1 MDKYK
6 IRNNRAF
13 VLLTKYLLVII
24 RQLNEK
30 NILMNIEKSNLGY
43 DDILI
48 EEASK
53 EILDLSPTKKKQKTS
68 NLTKKKLA
76 KFMNDIKNLNQK
88 RKKEEE
94 KKKKEV
100 RKVELIYFCLLKFK
114 GLIRYMHF
122 QGLSHNDIKKISNY
136 IQHTH
141 FKKGQYIFRQHDKSD
156 KLYGVIKGKVI
167 IRAIK
172 VIDMF
177 RKFSNESLSSNV
189 INEEYIEPLN
199 NIPIE
204 LFMSDCEI
212 ISSDE
217 EEEEEE
223 EKSEN
228 SDSDDIID
236 KEKHKKKLKNKKE
249 KQEEKK
255 QEQEQNDK
263 KLIFPLSPP
272 ETNREKERKRHLTA
286 KQNINKKIY
295 KIEDNIEEEEELDEK
310 IEEKIKKEKKEK
322 IIKGIIIDYH
332 VTKKKREELKEKEFI
347 KSITNHQTPEG
358 KLEGI
363 KLDNFIK
370 EFEYEN
376 FIITNGMCFGEW
388 GLVYSIP
395 RTTSIYCLEDCHL
408 FYLDKEPF
416 NRILAQKFLKSDIN
430 KLHFLLK
437 TFPLFKNDLK
447 DGKLLRKV
455 TPLFF
460 ENETIVY
467 TPFDKADYLYVVYQ
481 GECALVNLNK
491 FNYTKE
497 DFFTHK
503 NNLKVISKLT
513 QGGIAGYESCFNIE
527 CNYKNALLITKEFTT
542 LIRININL
550 ISEKYKDFKKSIIP
564 LYEEQKKIYDK
575 IRGRGEKIKNIFNLN
590 KLIEDNKFS
599 INNVVK
605 NAMIPP
611 KKTKFQN
618 DFKSKSIIINNNLIN
633 EENNNYIDNKSTNL
647 KISFNNKKLRAK
659 LEKNYSFHNK
669 RLSAKKLSSNKF
681 LPDLNINNINNTKNH
696 RLQKSISPKSI
707 TKTSS
712 FGNTG
717 KKTVSFLDNSISS
730 ATQFYNSRNRNSELY
745 YSKRQFLTKKLINY
759 KNSKFSSESSIRKNA
774 VHYEIKNILPVVK
787 KNKIL
792 FYNSGKYNLPF
803 LSDGN

>member
-1 MDKYK
+1 
-6 IRNNRAF
+6 
-13 VLLTKYLLVII
+13 
-24 RQLNEK
+24 
-30 NILMNIEKSNLGY
+30 
-43 DDILI
+43 
-48 EEASK
+48 
-53 EILDLSPTKKKQKTS
+53 
-68 NLTKKKLA
+68 
-76 KFMNDIKNLNQK
+76 
-88 RKKEEE
+88 
-94 KKKKEV
+94 
-100 RKVELIYFCLLKFK
+100 
-114 GLIRYMHF
+114 
-122 QGLSHNDIKKISNY
+122 
-136 IQHTH
+136 
-141 FKKGQYIFRQHDKSD
+141 
-156 KLYGVIKGKVI
+156 
-167 IRAIK
+167 
-172 VIDMF
+172 
-177 RKFSNESLSSNV
+177 
-189 INEEYIEPLN
+189 
-199 NIPIE
+199 
-204 LFMSDCEI
+204 
-212 ISSDE
+212 
-217 EEEEEE
+217 
-223 EKSEN
+223 
-228 SDSDDIID
+228 
-236 KEKHKKKLKNKKE
+236 
-249 KQEEKK
+249 
-255 QEQEQNDK
+255 
-263 KLIFPLSPP
+263 
-272 ETNREKERKRHLTA
+272 
-286 KQNINKKIY
+286 
-295 KIEDNIEEEEELDEK
+295 
-310 IEEKIKKEKKEK
+310 
-322 IIKGIIIDYH
+322 
-332 VTKKKREELKEKEFI
+332 
-347 KSITNHQTPEG
+347 
-358 KLEGI
+358 
-363 KLDNFIK
+363 
-370 EFEYEN
+370 
-376 FIITNGMCFGEW
+376 MCFGEW

-395 RTTSIYCLEDCHL
+395 RTTSIYCLEDCNL
-408 FYLDKEPF
+408 FYLDKDPF

-513 QGGIAGYESCFNIE
+513 QGGIAGYESCFNYE

-564 LYEEQKKIYDK
+564 LYEEQKKIYEK

-618 DFKSKSIIINNNLIN
+618 DFKSKSIVISNNLIN
-633 EENNNYIDNKSTNL
+633 EENNNCIDNKTTNL

-659 LEKNYSFHNK
+659 LEKNYSYHNK

-681 LPDLNINNINNTKNH
+681 LPDLNINNTNNH
-696 RLQKSISPKSI
+696 RLQKSFSPKSI

-730 ATQFYNSRNRNSELY
+730 ATQFYNSRNRNNELY

-759 KNSKFSSESSIRKNA
+759 KNSKFSSESSIGKNA